1 MPFLR
6 LIRPINGLIASLV
19 VVVSS
24 KITGGENSGLSYLIL
39 GAFFISSFLNA
50 TNDINDIEEDRI
62 NHPDRP
68 LITGELTLL
77 DAFMISIICLF
88 LGLYLSSKHS
98 HWALMIGSLG
108 MFVGLM
114 YNYELKSLPI
124 IGNLAV
130 AFVIFLAFLYGANP
144 NNPYR
149 VLPAAILG
157 AYMHLIRE
165 IVKSLEDRKGDI
177 LNRKTVAHIVNERF
191 LQHVIFF
198 GILVLTV
205 VDVLPVMFGYSMYYG
220 ITVILFVNAP
230 LLIFAWTVYIGKY
243 SLLKKVIKLSTV
255 LAIIPLWV
263 A

>member
-1 MPFLR
+1 MSVLR
-6 LIRPINGLIASLV
+6 LIRPTNGLIASLV

-24 KITGGENSGLSYLIL
+24 KITGGDIVGLFYLIL
-39 GAFFISSFLNA
+39 GAFFISSFLNS
-50 TNDINDIEEDRI
+50 TNDITDIEEDKI

-68 LITGELTLL
+68 LITGEITLL

-88 LGLYLSSKHS
+88 LGLYFSSKHS
-98 HWALMIGSLG
+98 QWALMIGSLG

-114 YNYELKSLPI
+114 YNYELKSIPI
-124 IGNLAV
+124 IGNLSV
-130 AFVIFLAFLYGANP
+130 VFVIFLAFLYGANP

-165 IVKSLEDRKGDI
+165 IIKTLEDRKGDAI
-177 LNRKTVAHIVNERF
+177 NRRTVAHIVNERF

-198 GILVLTV
+198 GILVLTI
-205 VDVLPVMFGYSMYYG
+205 VDVVPVILGYSMYYG
-220 ITVILFVNAP
+220 IAVILFVNAP
-230 LLIFAWTVYIGKY
+230 LLIFAWTVYMGKY
-243 SLLKKVIKLSTV
+243 SLLKRVIKLSTV